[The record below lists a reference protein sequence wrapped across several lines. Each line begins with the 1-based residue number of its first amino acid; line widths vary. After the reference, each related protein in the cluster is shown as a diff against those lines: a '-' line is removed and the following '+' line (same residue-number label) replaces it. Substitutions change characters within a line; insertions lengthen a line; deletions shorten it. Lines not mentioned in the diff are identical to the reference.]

1 MMDRPFSE
9 IIKSHVWLLYLEK
22 DRVGRKPDARLFYH
36 VRKLLTNRGTFMGQ
50 RILSLTG
57 HVSRSLSVDGKDQGM
72 RLYCCLFGGGHLV
85 SQS

>member
-9 IIKSHVWLLYLEK
+9 IIKSHVWLLYVEK

-50 RILSLTG
+50 RFLSLTG
-57 HVSRSLSVDGKDQGM
+57 YGTRSITVEG
-72 RLYCCLFGGGHLV
+72 RTRA
-85 SQS
+85 

>member
-1 MMDRPFSE
+1 MIDRPFSE
-9 IIKSHVWLLYLEK
+9 IISHIFGCYLEK

-57 HVSRSLSVDGKDQGM
+57 HGTRSLSVDGNDQGM